1 MGFLA
6 TPKARSA
13 RSLASGLYARVSTPH
28 QHTIRMQ
35 LRQLREFLER
45 RRWQK
50 VLVVEEVVSGSR
62 RRPERD
68 RLLDAARRRE
78 IDIIAVWRLDRWGR
92 SLSDLMLTLRE
103 LQELDVAFVSLTEA
117 FDLTTSTGRAMAA
130 MVAVFAEFEREIRRE
145 RVRAGIEQAR
155 HERNLPI
162 SGPAGSLRVIF
173 HTVAAQTPWC
183 PIKSAGVRISAM
195 RVTLLP
201 LLRTRISWGV
211 RARGP
216 GGARTEPSTG
226 AIWVRP
232 VAPQAEFQGECFRD
246 IGLQPLCNHGAITRP
261 RIPQDRRTALKDTA
275 TTASS
280 EAI

>member
-1 MGFLA
+1 MA
-6 TPKARSA
+6 MPKSTPRRPGNPGQNRDS
-13 RSLASGLYARVSTPH
+13 RDGVFGHPESQVGPLPRVGLYARVSTPH

-45 RRWQK
+45 RRWQE

-130 MVAVFAEFEREIRRE
+130 MVVVFARSSSARSAASESGQGSSRR
-145 RVRAGIEQAR
+145 GT
-155 HERNLPI
+155 
-162 SGPAGSLRVIF
+162 SGTYRF
-173 HTVAAQTPWC
+173 RDQ
-183 PIKSAGVRISAM
+183 
-195 RVTLLP
+195 
-201 LLRTRISWGV
+201 
-211 RARGP
+211 RARL
-216 GGARTEPSTG
+216 E
-226 AIWVRP
+226 
-232 VAPQAEFQGECFRD
+232 
-246 IGLQPLCNHGAITRP
+246 
-261 RIPQDRRTALKDTA
+261 
-275 TTASS
+275 
-280 EAI
+280 

>member
-78 IDIIAVWRLDRWGR
+78 IDII
-92 SLSDLMLTLRE
+92 
-103 LQELDVAFVSLTEA
+103 
-117 FDLTTSTGRAMAA
+117 
-130 MVAVFAEFEREIRRE
+130 
-145 RVRAGIEQAR
+145 
-155 HERNLPI
+155 P
-162 SGPAGSLRVIF
+162 SGTYRF
-173 HTVAAQTPWC
+173 RDQ
-183 PIKSAGVRISAM
+183 
-195 RVTLLP
+195 
-201 LLRTRISWGV
+201 
-211 RARGP
+211 RARL
-216 GGARTEPSTG
+216 E
-226 AIWVRP
+226 
-232 VAPQAEFQGECFRD
+232 
-246 IGLQPLCNHGAITRP
+246 
-261 RIPQDRRTALKDTA
+261 
-275 TTASS
+275 
-280 EAI
+280 

>member
-35 LRQLREFLER
+35 LRQLQEFLER
-45 RRWQK
+45 RRWQE

-78 IDIIAVWRLDRWGR
+78 IDIIAVWRLDCWGR

-117 FDLTTSTGRAMAA
+117 FDLTTSIGRAMAA

-145 RVRAGIEQAR
+145 RVRAGIEQVR

-183 PIKSAGVRISAM
+183 PIKSTGVRISAV
-195 RVTLLP
+195 RISSWP
-201 LLRTRISWGV
+201 LLQSRISWGV

-216 GGARTEPSTG
+216 G
-226 AIWVRP
+226 
-232 VAPQAEFQGECFRD
+232 
-246 IGLQPLCNHGAITRP
+246 
-261 RIPQDRRTALKDTA
+261 ALGHRA
-275 TTASS
+275 QHRSHLGSAGYAAGRVPGCALPGISGSS
-280 EAI
+280 RSVTMGP